1 MVSRERAP
9 TRRAVTRADV
19 ARYAGVSTAVVS
31 YVVNNGPKPVSPQ
44 TAARVREAI
53 DLLKYRPN
61 VNAQAL
67 RKGTTEMLGLIM
79 GDPANP
85 YYSEFA
91 AAIGTAARRH
101 GHALMMGNSYG
112 DPDTELS
119 LIDDLSRRQVDG
131 ILVASIWDRPDLQT
145 QVHARVPIL
154 WLDEM
159 VPTPGFP
166 SVGSNGYVGAKA
178 AVEHLL
184 DVHGHTSVG
193 LVIGDTSGGGSA
205 DPRERGWLDAL
216 REGGRPDGPVV
227 RVDWSRE
234 GGHAGGARLLN
245 TATPPTAIFASSDLQ
260 AIGLLRAAY
269 ERGLRIPEDLA
280 VIAFD
285 GTKESEFCWPPLTV
299 LAQPLQQMADAA
311 VALILDRDRGDEH
324 VPFEPRL
331 IVRRSCGCGTP
342 SGSLSPSSSR

>member
-1 MVSRERAP
+1 M
-9 TRRAVTRADV
+9 TRADV

-31 YVVNNGPKPVSPQ
+31 YVVNKGPKPVSIS
-44 TAARVREAI
+44 TAAKVREAI
-53 DLLKYRPN
+53 DLLGYRPN

-67 RKGTTEMLGLIM
+67 RKGTTEMLGLVM

-91 AAIGTAARRH
+91 AAIGSIAMKH

-112 DPDTELS
+112 DPDTEVS
-119 LIDDLSRRQVDG
+119 LIDDLTRRQVDG
-131 ILVASIWDRPDLQT
+131 IMVASVWDRPDLRLNLRT
-145 QVHARVPIL
+145 NLPIL

-159 VPTPGFP
+159 TTTPGFP
-166 SVGSNGYVGAKA
+166 SVGSDGYVGSRM
-178 AVEHLL
+178 AVDHLL
-184 DVHGHTSVG
+184 SVHGHTTIG
-193 LVIGDTSGGGSA
+193 LIIGTSAGGGNA
-205 DPRERGWLDAL
+205 DPREQGWLDGL
-216 REGGRPDGPVV
+216 REASRPDGPLA

-234 GGHAGGARLLN
+234 GGYEGGARLLN

-299 LAQPLQQMADAA
+299 VAQPIEEMAEAA
-311 VALILDRDRGDEH
+311 VLLLLDRNRRDEH
-324 VPFEPRL
+324 VPFQPRL
-331 IVRRSCGCGTP
+331 VIRRSCGCLP
-342 SGSLSPSSSR
+342 D